1 MVDTARTSKPKRTGA
16 FARSRRQ
23 GDLTFDI
30 VNLIILAVLAALFF
44 YPMYMVFI
52 ASFSSPTLLFNG
64 KVLFLPHGGN
74 IDGFRRVMNMPEL
87 WRGYLNTIYYTI
99 VGTVINLA
107 VTVTGA
113 FALSRKRFWL
123 KTPVSLMV
131 MVTMFFGGG
140 MIPSY
145 LLVRN
150 LRLINT
156 VWALVLPGAVSTW
169 NLIISRTFLS
179 MTIPDEL
186 QDAALIDGCGHI
198 RFFLSVVLPL
208 SSSLVAILGMYY
220 GVGHWNAYWNALL
233 YMTNKDRYPLQL
245 VLRNILRMAQIA
257 IEDAKTG
264 NNELIRNV
272 DELYRRSE
280 SMKYIIVVAAVL
292 PILIVFPFIEKYFVK
307 GVMIGSIKG

>member
-1 MVDTARTSKPKRTGA
+1 MTDTVNNRKPRRTGA
-16 FARSRRQ
+16 LLRSRRQ
-23 GDLTFDI
+23 GDLLFDV
-30 VNLIILAVLAALFF
+30 VNLSVLAALTALFF

-52 ASFSSPTLLFNG
+52 ASFSSPTMLFNG
-64 KVLFLPHGGN
+64 KVMFLPRGSN

-87 WRGYLNTIYYTI
+87 WRGYLNSIYYTI
-99 VGTVINLA
+99 VGTAVNLA
-107 VTVTGA
+107 ITTTGA

-123 KTPVSLMV
+123 KTPLSIMV

-145 LLVRN
+145 LLVRD

-169 NLIISRTFLS
+169 NLIISRAFLG
-179 MTIPDEL
+179 MTISDEL

-198 RFFLSVVLPL
+198 RFFLSIVLPL
-208 SSSLVAILGMYY
+208 SSTLVAILGMYY
-220 GVGHWNAYWNALL
+220 GVAHWNAYWNALL

-257 IEDAKTG
+257 IEEAKMG

-272 DELYRRSE
+272 DELYQRSE

-292 PILIVFPFIEKYFVK
+292 PIMIVFPFIEKYFVK